1 MKIFKIL
8 IILCAF
14 PSLMNAASKNET
26 WFSETIRGQLTG
38 AANMAVEVRQV
49 LVEDLRAGIKQENLY
64 RALATLMRAVDLS
77 GKSLDL
83 VSTGSDYV
91 KSSEEREEVR
101 LSYPIASSRRKG
113 AVAPCDMREIADV
126 FNVQARLVV
135 MGAASPVFQKYL
147 RDRMVKK
154 HYLNKSDE
162 ESALTLYKAL
172 SRSIDLKYIPKEE
185 RTPAMKLQAAQSR
198 YLFRLA
204 ITQQPGHGLTTKEVQ
219 GFLSVG
225 SFSDT
230 GKSAVVTDQFKKNAP
245 HLLARADRAFCDWVM
260 ERFVGAVREME
271 AGMMLVARE
280 DS

>member
-8 IILCAF
+8 VILCAF

-26 WFSETIRGQLTG
+26 WFSETVRGQLTN
-38 AANMAVEVRQV
+38 AANMAAEVRQV
-49 LVEDLRAGIKQENLY
+49 LVEDLRAGKTQENLY
-64 RALATLMRAVDLS
+64 RALGTLMHAVDLS

-91 KSSEEREEVR
+91 ESSEEGEEVR

-113 AVAPCDMREIADV
+113 SVAHCDMREIADV

-135 MGAASPVFQKYL
+135 MSASSVFQKSL
-147 RDRMVKK
+147 RDRMVEK
-154 HYLNKSDE
+154 HYLKKSDE
-162 ESALTLYKAL
+162 ESALNLYKAL
-172 SRSIDLKYIPKEE
+172 SRSIDLKYIPEEE
-185 RTPAMKLQAAQSR
+185 RTPAMNLQVAQSR

-204 ITQQPGHGLTTKEVQ
+204 ITQQPGHGLTKKEVQ

-230 GKSAVVTDQFKKNAP
+230 GKDAAVTAQFKENAP
-245 HLLARADRAFCDWVM
+245 YLLAKADRAFCDWVM
-260 ERFVGAVREME
+260 EKFAGGIGTLHGGLMLLTREN
-271 AGMMLVARE
+271 
-280 DS
+280 S

>member
-26 WFSETIRGQLTG
+26 WFSETIRRQLTD
-38 AANMAVEVRQV
+38 AANMATEVRQV
-49 LVEDLRAGIKQENLY
+49 LVNDLRAGKTQENLVG
-64 RALATLMRAVDLS
+64 ALATFMCAVDLS
-77 GKSLDL
+77 GKTLDL

-91 KSSEEREEVR
+91 ESSEKGEEVR

-113 AVAPCDMREIADV
+113 AVAHCDMREIADV

-135 MGAASPVFQKYL
+135 MSTSSVFQKFL
-147 RDRMVKK
+147 HEKMVEND
-154 HYLNKSDE
+154 YLNRGDE
-162 ESALTLYKAL
+162 QSSLNLYKAL
-172 SRSIDLKYIPKEE
+172 SRSIDLKYIPEEE
-185 RTPAMKLQAAQSR
+185 RTPAMKLQVAQSR

-204 ITQQPGHGLTTKEVQ
+204 ITQQPGHGLTQKEVQ
-219 GFLSVG
+219 EFLKVG
-225 SFSDT
+225 LFSDM
-230 GKSAVVTDQFKKNAP
+230 GKSAAVTSQFKSNAP

-260 ERFVGAVREME
+260 EKFVDAVREME